1 MSGFKLSSQPVDHTQ
16 VPKAVLRSGDS
27 IPMIGFG
34 TFGSD
39 HAQPKDVAEAVERA
53 ISVGYRHLDCASVYQ
68 NESSIG
74 DILTEACSSGAVT
87 REELWITSKVWNDM
101 HGPGQVIASC
111 ERSLRDL
118 QLDYLDL
125 YLVHWPFRNYHPPG
139 CDKSSRSPDA
149 GPYQHEQYMETWQ
162 QLEQL
167 KQRGLVRNIGTS
179 NMTIKKM
186 KLLLRDASHAPDCC
200 ELELHPHIQQPELF
214 SYLQEHRIQPIGFS
228 PLGSPN
234 RPERDRDPGDTN
246 PMEDPVI
253 LDIAAAHSIHPA
265 LVCLKW
271 AVQRGQIPI
280 PFSLNPRNIS
290 SNLQA
295 VTEDPL
301 SQEELDRISGID
313 RNCRLIKGH
322 VFLWEGAEGWQELW
336 DEPVKD

>member
-1 MSGFKLSSQPVDHTQ
+1 MSHFTISPEAVDHTTI
-16 VPKAVLRSGDS
+16 PKGKLRSGDT

-39 HAQPKDVAEAVERA
+39 HARPREVAEAVLTA
-53 ISVGYRHLDCASVYQ
+53 LSVGYRHLDCASVYR
-68 NESSIG
+68 NEVTIG
-74 DILTEACSSGAVT
+74 EILTEVLASGLIK
-87 REELWITSKVWNDM
+87 REELWITSKVWNDK

-111 ERSLRDL
+111 EQSLKDL

-149 GPYQHEQYMETWQ
+149 HPYRHEEYMETWE

-179 NMTIKKM
+179 NMTIRKM
-186 KLLLRDASHAPDCC
+186 ELLLKDASHKPDCC
-200 ELELHPHIQQPELF
+200 ELELHPHFQQPELF
-214 SYLQEHRIQPIGFS
+214 SYLQEHQIQPVGFS

-246 PMEDPVI
+246 PLEDPVI
-253 LDIAAAHSIHPA
+253 LAIAAEHQIHPA

-280 PFSLNPRNIS
+280 PFSLNPRNIR
-290 SNLQA
+290 SNLLA

-301 SQEELDRISGID
+301 SQSELDMITGID
-313 RNCRLIKGH
+313 RNCRLIKGY
-322 VFLWEGAEGWQELW
+322 VFLWETAQGWQELW
-336 DEPVKD
+336 DEPVM